1 MTQEL
6 FFFRRFG
13 NKFLAINTI
22 LVGLTTFQIKSQFT
36 FLNYMVMKKSSLVKR
51 VVGMYAMAALR
62 ISAYTPTWNIN
73 NNQER
78 SEAESSS
85 KSMYIRKEVKNGDS
99 CKKN

>member
-1 MTQEL
+1 M
-6 FFFRRFG
+6 
-13 NKFLAINTI
+13 
-22 LVGLTTFQIKSQFT
+22 KS
-36 FLNYMVMKKSSLVKR
+36 LNSLR
-51 VVGMYAMAALR
+51 IVVGMYAMAALR

-85 KSMYIRKEVKNGDS
+85 KSMYIRKEVTNGNS